1 MSLPTT
7 LCEYCSRIPL
17 DPRSLDL
24 EDERSKFSLGAGAR
38 IKNSSCSFCRL
49 VFYAFD
55 EDFITAQC
63 PDEVEVWWT
72 TGPGDRRAFFVSP
85 SRADTWIGFSS
96 RVEPRVDQHGSKRQ
110 TSRSSFI
117 EPWMG
122 PVVDAARILRWISSC
137 EQLHGSA
144 CAMPTDLA
152 FATAFHGLHLLRLL
166 DVEANCLVERTS
178 LEKYVALSYVW
189 GAVSNFRLTKAN
201 RPALLKPGSLNRVFY
216 MLPNTVEDAIVF
228 VRRLGCR
235 YLWVDALCLLQNDAE
250 DLKLGVDV
258 MDLIYERAWLTV
270 VASCG
275 HDANARL
282 PGVQEGTR
290 KTSRNTFEVT
300 PGVEMGVVTGLD
312 ILLKSSVYDSRAW
325 TFQEQVLSRRVLYF
339 IDGKVFYRCRAA
351 EHAEHLADNLSQNE
365 NINISSLGS
374 LLPHAILMTWP
385 ELDYSTMLFYYT
397 RRALTNQNDAPR
409 AMAGIIRRFT
419 ELMKCQF
426 FQSLPTVMFDR
437 FVIFHAQYTALHR
450 RPSFPSYSWVGWRGP
465 IEVDLDNGGIGDA
478 TNEWL
483 RDRTWIIW
491 YKRSPS
497 GITNL
502 VWDPDANPSFPL
514 RDMDYVGYRS
524 KRVFSDAR
532 YAPRRLKTTRVM
544 PTEEVSFSRAVP
556 SYPLLQFWTMSLFY
570 GISDIDVFMATG
582 YLTDG
587 NNTKCGF
594 VWLDGFEE
602 TTFFESQGAFEIIL
616 LSEAFSHPLYPD
628 KKREWLFAYPLAPNQ
643 WKYYNVLLLEWQGGI
658 AERRGFGLLH
668 QGAVDFSL
676 APGPTWKEIF
686 LA

>member
-17 DPRSLDL
+17 DPRALDL
-24 EDERSKFSLGAGAR
+24 ELQQNHRWRYPLGTGAR
-38 IKNSSCSFCRL
+38 IKNSSCPFCRL
-49 VFYAFD
+49 IFYTFD
-55 EDFITAQC
+55 EDFISAQC
-63 PDEVEVWWT
+63 PGEVELRWGTVT
-72 TGPGDRRAFFVSP
+72 GDRRAFSVSH
-85 SRADTWIGFSS
+85 SRTDIQIGFSS
-96 RVEPRVDQHGSKRQ
+96 QMELRVDQHGSKGETIRNYI
-110 TSRSSFI
+110 I
-117 EPWMG
+117 EPWMR
-122 PVVDAARILRWISSC
+122 PVVDTTRILCWISSC
-137 EQLHGSA
+137 ERLHSSA
-144 CAMPTDLA
+144 CAMPTDLTFAKA
-152 FATAFHGLHLLRLL
+152 FRGLHLLRLL

-201 RPALLKPGSLNRVFY
+201 RPALLTPRSLNRVSD
-216 MLPNTVEDAIVF
+216 MLPNTIKDAIVF

-250 DLKLGVDV
+250 DLELGVDV

-290 KTSRNTFEVT
+290 KGSHNTFEIT

-312 ILLKSSVYDSRAW
+312 GLLKSSVYDSRAW

-339 IDGKVFYRCRAA
+339 IDNKVFYRCRAA
-351 EHAEHLADNLSQNE
+351 EHAEHFADNLSQNE
-365 NINISSLGS
+365 STNELSLGS
-374 LLPHAILMTWP
+374 LLPQTVLMTWP
-385 ELDYSTMLFYYT
+385 EWDYSTMLFYYT
-397 RRALTNQNDAPR
+397 KRALTNQNDAPR

-419 ELMKCQF
+419 EVMKCQF

-437 FVIFHAQYTALHR
+437 FVIFHGDLTALHR
-450 RPSFPSYSWVGWRGP
+450 RPSFPSYSWIGWRGP
-465 IEVDLDNGGIGDA
+465 IRVYSGLDDGGGDDD

-514 RDMDYVGYRS
+514 RDMEYVGYRS
-524 KRVFSDAR
+524 RRVFSDAR
-532 YAPRRLKTTRVM
+532 I
-544 PTEEVSFSRAVP
+544 F
-556 SYPLLQFWTMSLFY
+556 
-570 GISDIDVFMATG
+570 DIDVFKATG
-582 YLTDG
+582 YLADS

-602 TTFFESQGAFEIIL
+602 TTFFESPGVFEIIL
-616 LSEAFSHPLYPD
+616 LSEAFSFPRPLYQE
-628 KKREWLFAYPLAPNQ
+628 RHIEWRDAYPLAKNQ
-643 WKYYNVLLLEWQGGI
+643 WTYYNVLLLEWQGGI
-658 AERRGFGLLH
+658 AERRGFGMLH